1 MAHRLWNV
9 PNALSISRLPLGAG
23 LFAAISARHWWVG
36 VLLMTIA
43 ALTDWA
49 DGWWA
54 RKFGPLSPIGRNLDP
69 LTDKVLVCGA
79 FIFLL
84 PVSETGL
91 APWMVTTIIARELI
105 VTGLRGIVE
114 SAGHQ
119 FPADWF
125 GKAKMVLQCLVL
137 IGLLL
142 AQSLRE
148 SYPSAADQL
157 QPSLLAVL
165 WLTVGLTIFS
175 LLQYLWRAI
184 RLMG

>member
-1 MAHRLWNV
+1 
-9 PNALSISRLPLGAG
+9 
-23 LFAAISARHWWVG
+23 
-36 VLLMTIA
+36 
-43 ALTDWA
+43 
-49 DGWWA
+49 
-54 RKFGPLSPIGRNLDP
+54 
-69 LTDKVLVCGA
+69 
-79 FIFLL
+79 
-84 PVSETGL
+84 
-91 APWMVTTIIARELI
+91 MVTTIIARELI

-157 QPSLLAVL
+157 QPYLLAVL